1 MLKQVKLLA
10 KSGVFSRDGN
20 RTEHTKVEP
29 HSNVIPNWTNWK
41 SLTTEPEPN
50 RTIRLRHRTRTL
62 HSVFDSHSQY
72 DQRGANCYV
81 GREWVVYW
89 CDWFALNS
97 LVWRLCCFL
106 LAGTSAPSNST
117 VLTVSADCMV
127 LHGIAVTVYQT
138 EVMQVLVENLY
149 GPKSLFTICS
159 WTWLVSSWN
168 FKNLFV
174 QVRWFDFNAFTRAS
188 GTEVQIVCML
198 SSWCHCHPRAQSSL
212 VSFISRLVL
221 PFFLP
226 SVLWHCWL
234 GGRKG
239 IRPVKNLSS
248 EVLAWLSVWSEVQTC
263 ILYGP
268 ADTTAAHCLLLQ

>member
-1 MLKQVKLLA
+1 MCVCVECWLQSFFGSVNWEVLKQVKLLA

-29 HSNVIPNWTNWK
+29 HSKVIPNWTNWK
-41 SLTTEPEPN
+41 SLTTEPN

-174 QVRWFDFNAFTRAS
+174 QVRWFDFNAFTWASGTASHLRCRLFACCPADATAIPEPNHLLSHLYPDWFYLSFCLQCFDTVGWVAGRAS
-188 GTEVQIVCML
+188 GL
-198 SSWCHCHPRAQSSL
+198 
-212 VSFISRLVL
+212 
-221 PFFLP
+221 
-226 SVLWHCWL
+226 
-234 GGRKG
+234 
-239 IRPVKNLSS
+239 
-248 EVLAWLSVWSEVQTC
+248 
-263 ILYGP
+263 
-268 ADTTAAHCLLLQ
+268 